1 MKSIKDL
8 IYFDYDKAKSL
19 NSQLSGGLISELTRA
34 IEEEGGSSSDFGF
47 DIKLLKGKIA
57 ASDTERTIRTEKIEV
72 YHELLNEIEKK
83 LSKNNVLKDL
93 NQSLT
98 TDGKSFNDF
107 LNNVPN
113 YTFIKANG
121 WSSFEDFG
129 RFKNIMS
136 NFNEIQRLIYASA
149 IENNPELIEHKK
161 TINELKRGLQKS
173 SNHKELARLKA
184 AEKSFDKTI
193 QEHSEAKL
201 LDETFV
207 ERIKLFLDTFSPN
220 RLNFRL
226 APFDSFPEFQ
236 ILSNLKSQYLV
247 NGDFENVI
255 FTYGSRPN
263 IKLSVFGIITS
274 CPREEDI
281 RVDLNDEYI
290 GYEDSEL
297 TEEAAYDRIFRNVFS
312 SFENFEKFFF
322 VPSYPKIAISPI
334 GIYREV
340 IIE

>member
-19 NSQLSGGLISELTRA
+19 NSQLSGGLISEITRA
-34 IEEEGGSSSDFGF
+34 IEDEGGSSSDFGF
-47 DIKLLKGKIA
+47 DIKLIKGKIA
-57 ASDTERTIRTEKIEV
+57 ASDTERTIRTEKIEL

-83 LSKNNVLKDL
+83 LSKNKVLKDL

-107 LNNVPN
+107 LNNVPR
-113 YTFIKANG
+113 YTYIKASG
-121 WSSFEDFG
+121 WSSFEDYG
-129 RFKNIMS
+129 RFKDIMS

-149 IENNPELIEHKK
+149 IANNPELIEQKRQ
-161 TINELKRGLQKS
+161 INELKRGLQKS
-173 SNHKELARLKA
+173 NNHKELAKLKA
-184 AEKSFDKTI
+184 VEKSFDKTI
-193 QEHSEAKL
+193 QEHSEANL
-201 LDETFV
+201 LDETFI
-207 ERIKLFLDTFSPN
+207 ERVKIFLDTFSPN

-226 APFDSFPEFQ
+226 APFDDFPEFQ
-236 ILSNLKSQYLV
+236 ILSNLKSEYLV

-263 IKLSVFGIITS
+263 IKLSVFGVITS
-274 CPREEDI
+274 CPRKKDI
-281 RVDLNDEYI
+281 RVDLNDEYL
-290 GYEDSEL
+290 GYDDSEL
-297 TEEAAYDRIFRNVFS
+297 SEEAVYDKIFRNVFS
-312 SFENFEKFFF
+312 SFENFEKFLF